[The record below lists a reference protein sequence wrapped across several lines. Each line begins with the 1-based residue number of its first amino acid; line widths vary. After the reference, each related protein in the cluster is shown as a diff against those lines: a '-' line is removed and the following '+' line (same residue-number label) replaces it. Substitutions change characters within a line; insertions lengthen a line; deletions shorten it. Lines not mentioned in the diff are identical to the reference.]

1 MDADTQN
8 NTQAP
13 HTTNQS
19 EIRKLLIHGDFR
31 SPAAPA
37 NLTDRQNT
45 ITNREKTENF
55 TAAPSNVDRPSP
67 VKFIRRRKGMSLAR
81 VKPEALQ
88 VNEKVQS
95 WQQTPSDDF
104 DLAFL
109 KLVESI
115 ASDQLVADLNQD
127 R

>member
-1 MDADTQN
+1 
-8 NTQAP
+8 
-13 HTTNQS
+13 
-19 EIRKLLIHGDFR
+19 
-31 SPAAPA
+31 
-37 NLTDRQNT
+37 
-45 ITNREKTENF
+45 
-55 TAAPSNVDRPSP
+55 
-67 VKFIRRRKGMSLAR
+67 MSLAR

-95 WQQTPSDDF
+95 WQQAPSDDF

>member
-1 MDADTQN
+1 MTEEQMMVVP
-8 NTQAP
+8 TKSLS
-13 HTTNQS
+13 TR
-19 EIRKLLIHGDFR
+19 I
-31 SPAAPA
+31 SPQEVVRVPV
-37 NLTDRQNT
+37 D
-45 ITNREKTENF
+45 
-55 TAAPSNVDRPSP
+55 VDRPSP
-67 VKFIRRRKGMSLAR
+67 VKFIRRRKGVSPSG

-95 WQQTPSDDF
+95 WQQAPSDDF